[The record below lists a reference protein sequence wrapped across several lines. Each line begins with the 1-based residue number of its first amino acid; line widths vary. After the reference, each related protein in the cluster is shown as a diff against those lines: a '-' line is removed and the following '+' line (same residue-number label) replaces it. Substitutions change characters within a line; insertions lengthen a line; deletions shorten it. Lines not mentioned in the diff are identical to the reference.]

1 MVPREE
7 LTGSPEL
14 GHDLLEIELL
24 HRRGGGEEG
33 EDEEE
38 ECGEEGDEEEEPVD
52 PDTVLVPY
60 VPQIVPL
67 VLLEQGLLLIEPP
80 PGLLELVQP
89 KRKVRVVIR
98 GLLPERAQSL
108 RERE

>member
-1 MVPREE
+1 M
-7 LTGSPEL
+7 
-14 GHDLLEIELL
+14 
-24 HRRGGGEEG
+24 
-33 EDEEE
+33 
-38 ECGEEGDEEEEPVD
+38 
-52 PDTVLVPY
+52 PY